1 MTCLMT
7 THNHS
12 DHSSPDSRRASR
24 DQSMH
29 KTVGWLFEK
38 ALRDKHKLGQSK
50 QDSLYFQLWDKVQP
64 FIN

>member
-1 MTCLMT
+1 
-7 THNHS
+7 
-12 DHSSPDSRRASR
+12 
-24 DQSMH
+24 MH
-29 KTVGWLFEK
+29 KTVVWLFEK

>member
-12 DHSSPDSRRASR
+12 DHSSPDSR

-29 KTVGWLFEK
+29 KTVVWLFEK